1 MHALSTKGTNME
13 RNANLKQHSQQ
24 LRKTMTKEENLLWYR
39 FLRKYP
45 LQFRRQYV
53 IGNYIVDFF
62 CHKAKLVVELDGSQH
77 YEPEN
82 QAYDRERTAYL
93 ESQGLLVLRFSN
105 LDVLRYFPNVCEA
118 IDDAVKRRS
127 SAPGITATK

>member
-1 MHALSTKGTNME
+1 ME
-13 RNANLKQHSQQ
+13 RNVNLKQHSQQ
-24 LRKTMTKEENLLWYR
+24 LRKAMTKEENLLWYR

-77 YEPEN
+77 YEPEK

-105 LDVLRYFPNVCEA
+105 LDVLRNFPNVCEA

-127 SAPGITATK
+127 SAPGIAANK